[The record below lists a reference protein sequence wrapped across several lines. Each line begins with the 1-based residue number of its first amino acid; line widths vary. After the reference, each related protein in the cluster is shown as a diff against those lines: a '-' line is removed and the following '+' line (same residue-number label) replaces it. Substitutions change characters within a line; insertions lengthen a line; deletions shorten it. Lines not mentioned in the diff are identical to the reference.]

1 MNKKLKLGILV
12 FIIGFIGILSTLTM
26 DIVLPEEIQQKVS
39 ELFTPL
45 QFKLLSLIN
54 PIGLLLITVVLGVLL
69 YDKVNLKLPLFEK
82 LTYGKKEI
90 ELSGIL
96 KYGII
101 GGIIAG
107 ILITLVSV
115 MFLPMLPSDF
125 IALGDKFK
133 PTLVMRFFYGGLT
146 EEILIRFGVMTLIIW
161 LIFKLFGKLNSVVY
175 WLGILVSA
183 IIFGLGHLPVVFTFV
198 DAPNAELIVYIIF
211 GNAIGG
217 IVFGWLYWKKGL
229 EAAMVAHIF
238 AHIIM
243 LTGENMF
250 NM

>member
-12 FIIGFIGILSTLTM
+12 FIVGFIGILSTLTM

-54 PIGLLLITVVLGVLL
+54 PTGLLLITVVLGVLL
-69 YDKVNLKLPLFEK
+69 YDKVNFKLPLFEK
-82 LTYGKKEI
+82 LAYRKKEI

-101 GGIIAG
+101 GGVIAG
-107 ILITLVSV
+107 ILIALVSV
-115 MFLPMLPSDF
+115 MFLPMLPDDF

-133 PTLVMRFFYGGLT
+133 PTLIMRFLYGGLT
-146 EEILIRFGVMTLIIW
+146 EEILIRFGVMSLITW
-161 LIFKLFGKLNSVVY
+161 LIFKIFGKLNLAVY
-175 WLGILVSA
+175 WLGILVSS

-198 DAPNAELIVYIIF
+198 DAPNIELIVYIIL

-229 EAAMVAHIF
+229 ETAMIAHIF

-243 LTGENMF
+243 LAGENIF
-250 NM
+250 NT